1 MKTGLKAFA
10 AAAAA
15 LMMAAPVLA
24 QAQETPYRD
33 SCVVQV
39 TKNTTTADRAHF
51 VLACGSETLA
61 AHDVRPFSEMTAEE
75 ATQAKAVFTQAV
87 KSLVGENSTC
97 QEWDSELFF
106 IAICTK

>member
-1 MKTGLKAFA
+1 MKSGLKAF

-24 QAQETPYRD
+24 QAQETPYRE

-39 TKNTTTADRAHF
+39 TKNTTSADRAHF

-61 AHDVRPFSEMTAEE
+61 VHDVRPFSEMTAEE
-75 ATQAKAVFTQAV
+75 AAETKAVFAQAV
-87 KSLVGENSTC
+87 KNLVGENSTC
-97 QEWDSELFF
+97 HEWDTELFF

>member
-1 MKTGLKAFA
+1 
-10 AAAAA
+10 
-15 LMMAAPVLA
+15 
-24 QAQETPYRD
+24 
-33 SCVVQV
+33 
-39 TKNTTTADRAHF
+39 
-51 VLACGSETLA
+51 
-61 AHDVRPFSEMTAEE
+61 MTAEE

>member
-10 AAAAA
+10 AAAA
-15 LMMAAPVLA
+15 LIVAAPVVA
-24 QAQETPYRD
+24 QAQEKPYRD

-51 VLACGSETLA
+51 VLACGGETLA
-61 AHDVRPFSEMTAEE
+61 VHDVRPFSELTAEE
-75 ATQAKAVFTQAV
+75 AAQTKAVYAQAV
-87 KSLVGENSTC
+87 KQLVGETSTC
-97 QEWDSELFF
+97 HQWDTELFF